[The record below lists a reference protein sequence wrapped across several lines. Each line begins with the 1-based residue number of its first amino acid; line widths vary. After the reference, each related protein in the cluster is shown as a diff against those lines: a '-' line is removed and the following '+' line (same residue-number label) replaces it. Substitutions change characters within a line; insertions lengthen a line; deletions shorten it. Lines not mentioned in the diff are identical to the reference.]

1 MYVAFVCVYVLTYL
15 YPSAETHIHTKL
27 MHTMDESHDLC
38 KNLKKAQS
46 VVYCPSSGRL
56 GKFVAIVAVGKGH
69 FVARVFEYLH
79 RKKNIKIIHGKNNN
93 KFNTEDP
100 TLLCPF
106 LMSIPRAM
114 LGAYPCSPDALCVGR
129 YCNQFM
135 SALSA
140 KYALACIC
148 FFFVNLRVFKI
159 RPEEAKNI
167 EFERH
172 QDRSC

>member
-1 MYVAFVCVYVLTYL
+1 VYVAFVCVYVLTYL

-79 RKKNIKIIHGKNNN
+79 REKNIKIIHGKTIIN
-93 KFNTEDP
+93 
-100 TLLCPF
+100 
-106 LMSIPRAM
+106 SI
-114 LGAYPCSPDALCVGR
+114 LKVLHC
-129 YCNQFM
+129 F
-135 SALSA
+135 A
-140 KYALACIC
+140 K
-148 FFFVNLRVFKI
+148 
-159 RPEEAKNI
+159 
-167 EFERH
+167 
-172 QDRSC
+172 